1 MAHGLSH
8 SRAHGILP
16 DQGSN
21 LCLLHWQANSLP
33 LSPQGS
39 PLARFFEVFLPST
52 CILGFTS
59 LGFNLHWDLKGRK
72 AHHPVSQGRGTRK
85 QGKDPLVETDL
96 SCLMKSKM
104 GPIWLWGEAGDMD
117 GADPG

>member
-1 MAHGLSH
+1 MARVLRRSE
-8 SRAHGILP
+8 ACGIFP
-16 DQGSN
+16 DQALN

-33 LSPQGS
+33 LSQQGS

-59 LGFNLHWDLKGRK
+59 LEFNLHWDLKGRK

-96 SCLMKSKM
+96 SCLMNSKM
-104 GPIWLWGEAGDMD
+104 GPTWLWGEAGDMD
-117 GADPG
+117 GADLG